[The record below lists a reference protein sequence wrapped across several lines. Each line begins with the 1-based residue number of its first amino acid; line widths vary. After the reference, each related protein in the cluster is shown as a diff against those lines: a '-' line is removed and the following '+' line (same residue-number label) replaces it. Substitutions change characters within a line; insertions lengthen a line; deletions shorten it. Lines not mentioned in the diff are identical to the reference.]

1 MESGEVRLGGKY
13 VEKSGEPTARNLR
26 IERFAVEVGGK
37 VHPSSFNH
45 EKRERGGERGEI
57 EREREEE
64 GGRGRGRERER
75 ETERRNFIASRIR
88 EKVHGGR
95 KKRVE

>member
-1 MESGEVRLGGKY
+1 M
-13 VEKSGEPTARNLR
+13 
-26 IERFAVEVGGK
+26 
-37 VHPSSFNH
+37 HPSSFNH
-45 EKRERGGERGEI
+45 EKRERERGGGR
-57 EREREEE
+57 ERERK
-64 GGRGRGRERER
+64 RER